1 MERVAVIGLDIG
13 LRRVGV
19 AGCDG
24 LGLIAT
30 ELTTVNRRSFKEDVE
45 AFRRIIEEREANLLV
60 AGIPY
65 TMKGEI
71 GFQAKQVIK
80 YAKRLSNALE
90 LPLEFVDERLTSLE
104 AEEQLKSS
112 KKYSSRQK
120 GLIDKR
126 AAAIILQQW
135 LDIRRSKSN

>member
-1 MERVAVIGLDIG
+1 MERIAVLGLDIG
-13 LRRVGV
+13 LKRVGV

-24 LGLIAT
+24 LGLLAT
-30 ELTTVNRRSFKEDVE
+30 ELTTVTRTSFKNDVE
-45 AFRRIIEEREANLLV
+45 VFRQIIIERQATLLV

-65 TMKGEI
+65 TMNGEI

-80 YAKRLSNALE
+80 YARRLSKALE
-90 LPLEFVDERLTSLE
+90 LPLEFVDERLTSIE
-104 AEEQLKSS
+104 AEEQLRES
-112 KKYSSRQK
+112 KKFSHYNK

-135 LDIRRSKSN
+135 LDSN

>member
-1 MERVAVIGLDIG
+1 MDRVAVLGLDVG
-13 LRRVGV
+13 LKRVGV

-24 LGLIAT
+24 LGLLAT
-30 ELTTVNRRSFKEDVE
+30 ELTTIHRTSFVNDVE
-45 AFRRIIEEREANLLV
+45 AFRQLVKEREATLLII
-60 AGIPY
+60 GIPY
-65 TMKGEI
+65 TMNGEI

-80 YAKRLSNALE
+80 YAKRLSKALN

-112 KKYSSRQK
+112 KKYSSYNK
-120 GLIDKR
+120 GSIDRR

-135 LDIRRSKSN
+135 LDERENRK